1 MRTLTDEEVQWKRDG
16 DQDYQEIIR
25 RCHASLEA
33 VEALTD
39 VAAING
45 PRIDISGIGPLYRTR
60 M

>member
-1 MRTLTDEEVQWKRDG
+1 
-16 DQDYQEIIR
+16 
-25 RCHASLEA
+25 